1 MTVRDMSVADAAW
14 LAGFFDGEGSLTM
27 YMAGRNKQYPT
38 WNLSLPNTHL
48 GSLER
53 CREISGAGSICEKTR
68 VYRPNCKRLWV
79 WQVQSQRNIAAIV
92 THMYPYL
99 TIKKGKAGE
108 FLARW
113 SDLRAVA

>member
-1 MTVRDMSVADAAW
+1 MTVRDMSVAEAAW
-14 LAGFFDGEGSLTM
+14 LAGFFDGEGSLTV
-27 YMAGRNKQYPT
+27 YMGGRNRQYPT

-53 CREISGAGSICEKTR
+53 CREISGAGSISEKTR
-68 VYRPNCKRLWV
+68 DHRFNCKRIWV
-79 WQVQSQRNIAAIV
+79 WQVHSQRNIAAIV
-92 THMYPYL
+92 TQMLPYL
-99 TIKKGKAGE
+99 TIKRAKADE